1 MGMRIDFDMV
11 NMIIELLISLL
22 LTVLCLVA
30 GISNFKK
37 IYPTRYGKKHIELEG
52 KVVGEDRVITRGGSS
67 KCPVIEFFYQD
78 KRYEITDT
86 TYLLFYQN
94 LKLGDVMTVCFN
106 PDANENVVIIKRGKY
121 NYETLAWLYMLVLGL
136 FCLVATIIET
146 IWFIITYL

>member
-1 MGMRIDFDMV
+1 MQIGFDMV
-11 NMIIELLISLL
+11 NMIIEMLISLL
-22 LTVLCLVA
+22 LTVLCLLM
-30 GISNFKK
+30 GISDFKK

-86 TYLLFYQN
+86 SYLLFYHN
-94 LKLGDVMTVCFN
+94 LKLGNVRTVCFN

-121 NYETLAWLYMLVLGL
+121 NFETLAWLYMLVLGL

>member
-1 MGMRIDFDMV
+1 MRIGFDMV
-11 NMIIELLISLL
+11 NMIIELLISLF

-52 KVVGEDRVITRGGSS
+52 NVVGEDRVITRGGSS

-78 KRYEITDT
+78 KRYEIADT

-94 LKLGDVMTVCFN
+94 LKLGDVVIVCFN

-121 NYETLAWLYMLVLGL
+121 NFETIAWLYMLVLGL
-136 FCLVATIIET
+136 LCLVATIIET
-146 IWFIITYL
+146 IWLITTYF

>member
-1 MGMRIDFDMV
+1 
-11 NMIIELLISLL
+11 MI
-22 LTVLCLVA
+22 
-30 GISNFKK
+30 GISDFKK

-52 KVVGEDRVITRGGSS
+52 KVVGEDRVFTKGGSS

-86 TYLLFYQN
+86 TYLLFYPN

-121 NYETLAWLYMLVLGL
+121 NFETTAWAYMLVLGL
-136 FCLVATIIET
+136 FCLVVTIIVAV
-146 IWFIITYL
+146 WFVVTYL

>member
-52 KVVGEDRVITRGGSS
+52 
-67 KCPVIEFFYQD
+67 
-78 KRYEITDT
+78 
-86 TYLLFYQN
+86 
-94 LKLGDVMTVCFN
+94 
-106 PDANENVVIIKRGKY
+106 NVVIIKRGKY

>member
-1 MGMRIDFDMV
+1 MV
-11 NMIIELLISLL
+11 NMIIEVLILLF

-106 PDANENVVIIKRGKY
+106 PDVNENVVIIKWGKY
-121 NYETLAWLYMLVLGL
+121 NIETLAWLYMLVLGL
-136 FCLVATIIET
+136 FCLAATIIVT
-146 IWFIITYL
+146 IWFVITYF